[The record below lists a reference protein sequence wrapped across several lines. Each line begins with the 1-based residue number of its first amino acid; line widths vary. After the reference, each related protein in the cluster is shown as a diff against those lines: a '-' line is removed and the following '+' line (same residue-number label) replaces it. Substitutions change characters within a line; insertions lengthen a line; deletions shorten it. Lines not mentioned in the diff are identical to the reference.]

1 MTTTIHDQH
10 NDMYDGPAVELF
22 ETVKTT
28 TRLMDEA
35 RVKQAEAVAAVISAH
50 IAPLDDFT
58 DRMHAV
64 FTSNPGTGPLVTN
77 GKANSNKNPATGSVA
92 HAHSQTTAHSDLN
105 PVSSRAGS
113 NASSA
118 FGPVTASH
126 AGARVVPADGPRATV
141 GVDDVVACVA
151 LPTGEV
157 CTVASVERVPEELPT
172 PTEGVLAKILDCTRA
187 QVVTQVRKIMTAV
200 VLMPKLWSL
209 VKQGVIGFDRVLYT
223 AGRAGRAGVCIP
235 VFDDM
240 LTSKRVDVSWKT
252 FKRHVTE
259 VLAMLTTPETR
270 AANAHRNRSVSY
282 WVNDDGTATLS
293 LTGPVLEME
302 AFYQRVRGTARAI
315 MANHIEPFT
324 ATLTDEQQALFITE
338 DNGDVSEVRV
348 GDLGK
353 VEVDDDRLMDQL
365 TLDLITGAK
374 PSTTLRARVTRTG
387 KQTPITVTTIPVD
400 AEHTGTGSGEGSGAT
415 RGVEIVCEDG
425 TQAQTRNAFGGNN
438 SGAQA
443 QGGNSTGKD
452 ANSAFEAGI
461 PAADANRAD
470 VNSVSAA
477 GELRAEGSVPDGADG
492 SVWADRR
499 EAKQAEDVYELELC
513 VSMPEKEEW
522 LKSQASIN
530 LTVPV
535 LHFLMDN
542 PPPGT
547 EGIREE
553 QRSERQRSGKD
564 PGSDR
569 PGLEHQ
575 DSGRYETEDRQSGR
589 IHESRKQRTE
599 EQVFEH
605 QGSSAPPGVE
615 VPPGDDEAVSV
626 GSELDYGLPVR
637 VDPGAG
643 GPPGADSAAGGELD
657 FGLPIK
663 VDPDVRVPVMMN
675 GRVPLDTKTADEVIA
690 RAKWVYRMFTDP
702 ETGVVLESAPT
713 KYYIPAALK
722 RMVEARHPYCSVP
735 WCAVPA
741 RVCEKDHI
749 EPFNHKDPENGG
761 LTVMENLHPLCKR
774 HHQEKTQK
782 RLRVDRMDDGSLAC
796 VFPRIGAM
804 LVYPPESRINQHQYE
819 RLIEYFDTGDQDI
832 SHTINNYL
840 ATEQAS
846 TQSQVPNPETP
857 EQTDRGTGGQT
868 AGSDDGKIAGQADE
882 RTDGVS
888 FGHDPAV
895 ADEYALAGEVFN
907 GDTRPWQPSNEPPP
921 F

>member
-28 TRLMDEA
+28 TRIMDEA
-35 RVKQAEAVAAVISAH
+35 RVKQAEAVAALISAH
-50 IAPLDDFT
+50 VAPLDDFT

-77 GKANSNKNPATGSVA
+77 RKANSNKNPATGSVA

-151 LPTGEV
+151 LPSGEV

-172 PTEGVLAKILDCTRA
+172 PTEGVLAKVLDCTRA

-209 VKQGVIGFDRVLYT
+209 VRQGVIGFDRVVYT

-235 VFDDM
+235 VFDEM

-270 AANAHRNRSVSY
+270 AVNAKRNRSVSY

-324 ATLTDEQQALFITE
+324 ARLTDEQQALFITE
-338 DNGDVSEVRV
+338 NNGEVSEVRV
-348 GDLGK
+348 GDLGR

-374 PSTTLRARVTRTG
+374 PSTTLRVRVTRTG
-387 KQTPITVTTIPVD
+387 KQAPIKVTTVPVD
-400 AEHTGTGSGEGSGAT
+400 VEHAGAKSGAT
-415 RGVEIVCEDG
+415 RGVEIVREDG
-425 TQAQTRNAFGGNN
+425 TQAQTRNAA
-438 SGAQA
+438 GAQA
-443 QGGNSTGKD
+443 QGGNAAGPN
-452 ANSAFEAGI
+452 ANSAFESGI
-461 PAADANRAD
+461 PAADANGVD
-470 VNSVSAA
+470 VSGV
-477 GELRAEGSVPDGADG
+477 GDADG

-499 EAKQAEDVYELELC
+499 EARQAEDVYELELC

-535 LHFLMDN
+535 LHFLMNN

-547 EGIREE
+547 EGIPEE
-553 QRSERQRSGKD
+553 QRSKRQRSGKAPGPDEHRPEQQD
-564 PGSDR
+564 PGR
-569 PGLEHQ
+569 H
-575 DSGRYETEDRQSGR
+575 ETEDRQSGR

-605 QGSSAPPGVE
+605 QGSSAPPGVGD
-615 VPPGDDEAVSV
+615 PPGDGS
-626 GSELDYGLPVR
+626 GSEFDFGLPVK
-637 VDPGAG
+637 VDPGAH
-643 GPPGADSAAGGELD
+643 A
-657 FGLPIK
+657 
-663 VDPDVRVPVMMN
+663 PVMMN
-675 GRVPLDTKTADEVIA
+675 GRVPLDAKTADEVIA
-690 RAKWVYRMFTDP
+690 QAKWVYRMFTDP
-702 ETGVVLESAPT
+702 QTGVVLESTPT

-722 RMVEARHPYCSVP
+722 RMVEARHPDCSVP

-749 EPFNHKDPENGG
+749 EPFNHQDPESGG

-774 HHQEKTQK
+774 HHQLKTQK
-782 RLRVDRMDDGSLAC
+782 RLRVDKMDDGSLAC

-804 LVYPPESRINQHQYE
+804 LVYPPESRINQYQYE

-832 SHTINNYL
+832 SHTINEYQ

-846 TQSQVPNPETP
+846 THSQVPNPETP
-857 EQTDRGTGGQT
+857 AQTDRGTGGQT
-868 AGSDDGKIAGQADE
+868 AK
-882 RTDGVS
+882 VS

-895 ADEYALAGEVFN
+895 ADEYAIAGQVFN
-907 GDTRPWQPSNEPPP
+907 GDTRPWEPSNEPPP

>member
-35 RVKQAEAVAAVISAH
+35 RVKQAEAVVALISAH
-50 IAPLDDFT
+50 VTPLDDFT
-58 DRMHAV
+58 HGLHAV
-64 FTSNPGTGPLVTN
+64 FTSNPGTGPLVTS
-77 GKANSNKNPATGSVA
+77 GEAGQSSGV
-92 HAHSQTTAHSDLN
+92 QTS
-105 PVSSRAGS
+105 
-113 NASSA
+113 
-118 FGPVTASH
+118 
-126 AGARVVPADGPRATV
+126 V

-151 LPTGEV
+151 LPSGEV
-157 CTVASVERVPEELPT
+157 ATVGSVERVPDELPA
-172 PTEGVLAKILDCTRA
+172 PTEGVLAKVLDCTRA
-187 QVVTQVRKIMTAV
+187 QVVTLVRKIMTAV

-209 VKQGVIGFDRVLYT
+209 AKQGVIGFDRVLYT
-223 AGRAGRAGVCIP
+223 VGRVGRAGVCIP
-235 VFDDM
+235 VFDEM

-252 FKRHVTE
+252 FKRHVAE
-259 VLAMLTTPETR
+259 VLAMLTTPESRSETAR
-270 AANAHRNRSVSY
+270 RNRSVSY
-282 WVNDDGTATLS
+282 WVNDNGTATLS

-315 MANHIEPFT
+315 LSNHIEPFT
-324 ATLTDEQQALFITE
+324 ATLTDEQKALFIT
-338 DNGDVSEVRV
+338 DNNGEVSEVRV
-348 GDLGK
+348 GDLGR

-374 PSTTLRARVTRTG
+374 PSTTLRARVIPTG
-387 KQTPITVTTIPVD
+387 KQAPIKVTYTKPEGPSTD
-400 AEHTGTGSGEGSGAT
+400 ASGSG
-415 RGVEIVCEDG
+415 D
-425 TQAQTRNAFGGNN
+425 
-438 SGAQA
+438 
-443 QGGNSTGKD
+443 
-452 ANSAFEAGI
+452 
-461 PAADANRAD
+461 
-470 VNSVSAA
+470 
-477 GELRAEGSVPDGADG
+477 ADG
-492 SVWADRR
+492 SVWADRC

-535 LHFLMDN
+535 LHFLMNN

-547 EGIREE
+547 EGIPEE
-553 QRSERQRSGKD
+553 QRSKRQRFGKD
-564 PGSDR
+564 PGPDEHR
-569 PGLEHQ
+569 PGPEQQ
-575 DSGRYETEDRQSGR
+575 DPGRHETEDRQSGR

-605 QGSSAPPGVE
+605 QGGSAPPGVGD
-615 VPPGDDEAVSV
+615 PPGDGS
-626 GSELDYGLPVR
+626 GSEFDFGLPVK
-637 VDPGAG
+637 VDPGAH
-643 GPPGADSAAGGELD
+643 A
-657 FGLPIK
+657 
-663 VDPDVRVPVMMN
+663 PVMMN
-675 GRVPLDTKTADEVIA
+675 GRVPLDAKTADEVIA
-690 RAKWVYRMFTDP
+690 QAKWVYRMFTDP
-702 ETGVVLESAPT
+702 ETGVVLESTPT

-722 RMVEARHPYCSVP
+722 RMVEARHPDCSVP

-774 HHQEKTQK
+774 HHQLKTQK

-796 VFPRIGAM
+796 VFPRVGAM
-804 LVYPPESRINQHQYE
+804 LVYPPESRINQYQYE

-846 TQSQVPNPETP
+846 THSQVPNPETP
-857 EQTDRGTGGQT
+857 AQTDRGTGGQT
-868 AGSDDGKIAGQADE
+868 AG
-882 RTDGVS
+882 VS
-888 FGHDPAV
+888 FGYDPAV
-895 ADEYALAGEVFN
+895 ADEYAVAGQVFN
-907 GDTRPWQPSNEPPP
+907 GDTRPWEPSEEPPP

>member
-1 MTTTIHDQH
+1 MTTTDHH
-10 NDMYDGPAVELF
+10 VRNDMYDGPAVELF

-35 RVKQAEAVAAVISAH
+35 RVKQAEAVAALISAH
-50 IAPLDDFT
+50 VAPLDDFT
-58 DRMHAV
+58 HGLHAV
-64 FTSNPGTGPLVTN
+64 FTSNPGAGPLVTN
-77 GKANSNKNPATGSVA
+77 GKAG
-92 HAHSQTTAHSDLN
+92 Q
-105 PVSSRAGS
+105 SSGVQ
-113 NASSA
+113 AS
-118 FGPVTASH
+118 
-126 AGARVVPADGPRATV
+126 V
-141 GVDDVVACVA
+141 GVDDVVACVV
-151 LPTGEV
+151 LPSGEV
-157 CTVASVERVPEELPT
+157 CTVASVERVPEELPA
-172 PTEGVLAKILDCTRA
+172 PTEGVLAKVLDCTRA
-187 QVVTQVRKIMTAV
+187 QVVALVRKIMTAV

-223 AGRAGRAGVCIP
+223 AGRVGRAGVCIP

-240 LTSKRVDVSWKT
+240 LTNKPVDVPWKT
-252 FKRHVTE
+252 FKRHVNE
-259 VLAMLTTPETR
+259 VLAMLTTPESRSETAR
-270 AANAHRNRSVSY
+270 RHRSVSY

-324 ATLTDEQQALFITE
+324 ARLTDEQQALFITE
-338 DNGDVSEVRV
+338 NNGEVSEVRV
-348 GDLGK
+348 GDLGR

-387 KQTPITVTTIPVD
+387 KQAPIRVTYTKPEGPSTD
-400 AEHTGTGSGEGSGAT
+400 ASGSG
-415 RGVEIVCEDG
+415 D
-425 TQAQTRNAFGGNN
+425 
-438 SGAQA
+438 
-443 QGGNSTGKD
+443 
-452 ANSAFEAGI
+452 
-461 PAADANRAD
+461 
-470 VNSVSAA
+470 
-477 GELRAEGSVPDGADG
+477 ADG
-492 SVWADRR
+492 SVWADRC
-499 EAKQAEDVYELELC
+499 EARQAEDVYELELC

-535 LHFLMDN
+535 LHFLMNN

-547 EGIREE
+547 EGIPEE
-553 QRSERQRSGKD
+553 QRSKRQRSGKAPGPDEHRPEQQD
-564 PGSDR
+564 PGR
-569 PGLEHQ
+569 H
-575 DSGRYETEDRQSGR
+575 ETEDRQSGR

-605 QGSSAPPGVE
+605 QGSSAPPGVGD
-615 VPPGDDEAVSV
+615 PPGDGS
-626 GSELDYGLPVR
+626 GSEFDFGLPVK
-637 VDPGAG
+637 VDPGAR
-643 GPPGADSAAGGELD
+643 A
-657 FGLPIK
+657 
-663 VDPDVRVPVMMN
+663 PVMMN
-675 GRVPLDTKTADEVIA
+675 NRVSLDARTADEVIA

-702 ETGVVLESAPT
+702 QTGVVLESTPT

-722 RMVEARHPYCSVP
+722 RMVEARHPDCSVP

-749 EPFNHKDPENGG
+749 EPFNHQDPESGG

-774 HHQEKTQK
+774 HHQLKTQK
-782 RLRVDRMDDGSLAC
+782 RLSVDKMDDGSLAC

-804 LVYPPESRINQHQYE
+804 LVYPPESRINQYQYE

-832 SHTINNYL
+832 SHTINEYQ

-846 TQSQVPNPETP
+846 THSQVPNPETP
-857 EQTDRGTGGQT
+857 AQTDRGTGGQT
-868 AGSDDGKIAGQADE
+868 AK
-882 RTDGVS
+882 VS

-895 ADEYALAGEVFN
+895 ADEYAIAGQVFN
-907 GDTRPWQPSNEPPP
+907 GDTRPWEPSNEPPP

>member
-35 RVKQAEAVAAVISAH
+35 RVKQAEAVAALISAH
-50 IAPLDDFT
+50 VEPLDDFT
-58 DRMHAV
+58 DGMHAV

-77 GKANSNKNPATGSVA
+77 GKAGQ
-92 HAHSQTTAHSDLN
+92 H
-105 PVSSRAGS
+105 S
-113 NASSA
+113 NAGKVSHSASGSSSA
-118 FGPVTASH
+118 FGPVAAASH
-126 AGARVVPADGPRATV
+126 AGARVVSAGGPRATV

-151 LPTGEV
+151 LPSGEV

-187 QVVTQVRKIMTAV
+187 QVVAQVRKIMTAA

-209 VKQGVIGFDRVLYT
+209 AKQGVIGFDRLLYT

-235 VFDDM
+235 VFDEL
-240 LTSKRVDVSWKT
+240 LTNKRVDVSWKT

-270 AANAHRNRSVSY
+270 AENAKRNRSVSY

-338 DNGDVSEVRV
+338 DNGEVSEVRV

-374 PSTTLRARVTRTG
+374 PSTTLRVRVTRTG
-387 KQTPITVTTIPVD
+387 KQAPIKVTYTTPEGSSAD
-400 AEHTGTGSGEGSGAT
+400 AEVILENGT
-415 RGVEIVCEDG
+415 RI
-425 TQAQTRNAFGGNN
+425 QTENAA
-438 SGAQA
+438 GAQA
-443 QGGNSTGKD
+443 QGGNATGKD
-452 ANSAFEAGI
+452 ANG
-461 PAADANRAD
+461 ADANGG
-470 VNSVSAA
+470 SATDGFGA
-477 GELRAEGSVPDGADG
+477 GASGPGDSG
-492 SVWADRR
+492 SVWAEKC
-499 EAKQAEDVYELELC
+499 EARQAEDVYELELC

-535 LHFLMDN
+535 LHFLMDTPPNQEQN
-542 PPPGT
+542 PDQNEQHRPGT
-547 EGIREE
+547 GQEVHRHRVKEQRPEE
-553 QRSERQRSGKD
+553 QIPVRQNSGTPVNSEQAFT
-564 PGSDR
+564 
-569 PGLEHQ
+569 
-575 DSGRYETEDRQSGR
+575 Y
-589 IHESRKQRTE
+589 
-599 EQVFEH
+599 
-605 QGSSAPPGVE
+605 QGSSAPPGVGVSPGYDE
-615 VPPGDDEAVSV
+615 PMSGNQGTGVPPGSEEALNSEEFLNTEERMSASEPVGA
-626 GSELDYGLPVR
+626 GSELDYGLP
-637 VDPGAG
+637 
-643 GPPGADSAAGGELD
+643 
-657 FGLPIK
+657 IK
-663 VDPDVRVPVMMN
+663 VDPEARVPVMMN
-675 GRVPLDTKTADEVIA
+675 NRVPLDTKTADEVIA
-690 RAKWVYRMFTDP
+690 QAKWVYRMFTDP
-702 ETGVVLESAPT
+702 QTGVVLESAPT

-722 RMVEARHPYCSVP
+722 RMVEARHPECSAP

-782 RLRVDRMDDGSLAC
+782 RLRVDKMDDGSLAC

-804 LVYPPESRINQHQYE
+804 LVYPPESRINQLQYE
-819 RLIEYFDTGDQDI
+819 RLLEYFDTGDQDI
-832 SHTINNYL
+832 SHTVNDYL

-846 TQSQVPNPETP
+846 THSQVPGRRTP
-857 EQTDRGTGGQT
+857 QQTDKGAGGQT
-868 AGSDDGKIAGQADE
+868 AGSGGGRTVGQVDG
-882 RTDGVS
+882 RTDGAVS
-888 FGHDPAV
+888 GYDRAV
-895 ADEYALAGEVFN
+895 ADEYAIAGKVFN
-907 GDTRPWQPSNEPPP
+907 VDTRPWEPSEEPPP

>member
-1 MTTTIHDQH
+1 MTATDHH
-10 NDMYDGPAVELF
+10 VRNGMCDGPAVELF

-28 TRLMDEA
+28 TRIMDEA
-35 RVKQAEAVAAVISAH
+35 RVKQAEAVAALISAH
-50 IAPLDDFT
+50 VTPVDDFT
-58 DRMHAV
+58 DGMHAV

-77 GKANSNKNPATGSVA
+77 GKAG
-92 HAHSQTTAHSDLN
+92 Q
-105 PVSSRAGS
+105 SSGVQ
-113 NASSA
+113 AS
-118 FGPVTASH
+118 
-126 AGARVVPADGPRATV
+126 V

-172 PTEGVLAKILDCTRA
+172 PTEGVLAKVLDCTRA

-209 VKQGVIGFDRVLYT
+209 AKQGVIGFDRVLYT

-235 VFDDM
+235 VFDEL

-270 AANAHRNRSVSY
+270 VENAHRNRSVSY

-348 GDLGK
+348 GDLGR

-374 PSTTLRARVTRTG
+374 PSTTLRVRVTRTG
-387 KQTPITVTTIPVD
+387 KQAPIKVTTVPVD
-400 AEHTGTGSGEGSGAT
+400 AERAGAGSGAAS
-415 RGVEIVCEDG
+415 GVESVREDG
-425 TQAQTRNAFGGNN
+425 TQAQTRNAA
-438 SGAQA
+438 GAQA
-443 QGGNSTGKD
+443 QGLNATG
-452 ANSAFEAGI
+452 
-461 PAADANRAD
+461 AD
-470 VNSVSAA
+470 VNGADAS
-477 GELRAEGSVPDGADG
+477 GPGDADG
-492 SVWADRR
+492 SVWAEKC
-499 EAKQAEDVYELELC
+499 EAKEAEGVYELELC

-522 LKSQASIN
+522 LKSQASII

-553 QRSERQRSGKD
+553 QSAERQRSGKD
-564 PGSDR
+564 PGPDEHR
-569 PGLEHQ
+569 PEQHILSRQNSGTPASSEQ
-575 DSGRYETEDRQSGR
+575 D
-589 IHESRKQRTE
+589 
-599 EQVFEH
+599 FEY
-605 QGSSAPPGVE
+605 QGSSAPPGTG
-615 VPPGDDEAVSV
+615 VPPGASEPV
-626 GSELDYGLPVR
+626 GASSELDYGLPVR
-637 VDPGAG
+637 VDP
-643 GPPGADSAAGGELD
+643 
-657 FGLPIK
+657 
-663 VDPDVRVPVMMN
+663 DVRVPVMMN
-675 GRVPLDTKTADEVIA
+675 NRVPLDTKTADEVIT

-722 RMVEARHPYCSVP
+722 RMVEARHPECSAP

-782 RLRVDRMDDGSLAC
+782 RLRVDKMDDGSLAC

-804 LVYPPESRINQHQYE
+804 LVYPPESRINQLQYE
-819 RLIEYFDTGDQDI
+819 RLLEYFDTGDQDI

-840 ATEQAS
+840 ATEHTSTHSQAPS
-846 TQSQVPNPETP
+846 RRTP
-857 EQTDRGTGGQT
+857 QQTDKVT
-868 AGSDDGKIAGQADE
+868 
-882 RTDGVS
+882 
-888 FGHDPAV
+888 
-895 ADEYALAGEVFN
+895 DEYALAGEVFN
-907 GDTRPWQPSNEPPP
+907 GRNHSWNTSNEPPP

>member
-35 RVKQAEAVAAVISAH
+35 RVKQAEAVVALISAH
-50 IAPLDDFT
+50 VTPLDDFT
-58 DRMHAV
+58 HGLHAV

-77 GKANSNKNPATGSVA
+77 GKANSNKNPATGSDA

-118 FGPVTASH
+118 FRPVAASH
-126 AGARVVPADGPRATV
+126 AGARVVSVDGPRATV

-151 LPTGEV
+151 LPSGEV
-157 CTVASVERVPEELPT
+157 CTVASVERVPGELPT
-172 PTEGVLAKILDCTRA
+172 PTEGVLAKVLDCTRA
-187 QVVTQVRKIMTAV
+187 QVVTLVRKIMTAV

-223 AGRAGRAGVCIP
+223 VGRVGRAGVCIP

-259 VLAMLTTPETR
+259 VLAMLTTPESRSETAR
-270 AANAHRNRSVSY
+270 RHRSVSY

-315 MANHIEPFT
+315 MSNHIEPFT
-324 ATLTDEQQALFITE
+324 ARLTDEQQALFIT
-338 DNGDVSEVRV
+338 DNNGEVSEVRV
-348 GDLGK
+348 GDLGR

-374 PSTTLRARVTRTG
+374 PSTTLRVRVTRTG
-387 KQTPITVTTIPVD
+387 KQAPIKVTTVPVD
-400 AEHTGTGSGEGSGAT
+400 AEHAGAKSGAT
-415 RGVEIVCEDG
+415 RGVEIVREDG

-443 QGGNSTGKD
+443 QGGNAAGPN

-461 PAADANRAD
+461 PAADANGAD
-470 VNSVSAA
+470 VSGV
-477 GELRAEGSVPDGADG
+477 GDADG

-499 EAKQAEDVYELELC
+499 EARQAEDVYELELC

-535 LHFLMDN
+535 LHFLMNN
-542 PPPGT
+542 PPPGA
-547 EGIREE
+547 ERRPSGNKEQNPEE
-553 QRSERQRSGKD
+553 DKPEKR
-564 PGSDR
+564 R
-569 PGLEHQ
+569 P
-575 DSGRYETEDRQSGR
+575 
-589 IHESRKQRTE
+589 
-599 EQVFEH
+599 EH
-605 QGSSAPPGVE
+605 QGSSAPPGAGD
-615 VPPGDDEAVSV
+615 PPGDGS

-637 VDPGAG
+637 VDPGAR
-643 GPPGADSAAGGELD
+643 A
-657 FGLPIK
+657 
-663 VDPDVRVPVMMN
+663 PVMMN
-675 GRVPLDTKTADEVIA
+675 NRVPLDARTADEVIT
-690 RAKWVYRMFTDP
+690 RVKWVYRMFTDP
-702 ETGVVLESAPT
+702 ETGVVLESTPT

-722 RMVEARHPYCSVP
+722 RMVEARHPDCSAP

-749 EPFNHKDPENGG
+749 EPFNHEDPENGG

-774 HHQEKTQK
+774 HHQLKTQK

-804 LVYPPESRINQHQYE
+804 LVYPPESRINQYQYE

-832 SHTINNYL
+832 SDTINDYL
-840 ATEQAS
+840 ATEHETAHS
-846 TQSQVPNPETP
+846 SQ
-857 EQTDRGTGGQT
+857 
-868 AGSDDGKIAGQADE
+868 
-882 RTDGVS
+882 
-888 FGHDPAV
+888 HDPAV
-895 ADEYALAGEVFN
+895 ADEYALAAEVFN
-907 GDTRPWQPSNEPPP
+907 GDTRPLEPSEEPPP

>member
-1 MTTTIHDQH
+1 MTTTDHH
-10 NDMYDGPAVELF
+10 VRNDMYDGPAVELF

-35 RVKQAEAVAAVISAH
+35 RVKQAEAVAALISAH

-141 GVDDVVACVA
+141 GVDDVVACVV
-151 LPTGEV
+151 LPSGEV

-172 PTEGVLAKILDCTRA
+172 PTEGVLAKVLDCTRA
-187 QVVTQVRKIMTAV
+187 QVVTLVRKIMTAV

-223 AGRAGRAGVCIP
+223 ASRAGRAGVCIP
-235 VFDDM
+235 VFDEM

-259 VLAMLTTPETR
+259 VLAMLTTPESRSETAR
-270 AANAHRNRSVSY
+270 RNRSVSY

-293 LTGPVLEME
+293 LTGPMLEME

-338 DNGDVSEVRV
+338 NNGETTEVRV
-348 GDLGK
+348 GDLGR

-387 KQTPITVTTIPVD
+387 KQTPIKVTTVPVD
-400 AEHTGTGSGEGSGAT
+400 VEHAGAKSGAT
-415 RGVEIVCEDG
+415 RGVEIVREDG
-425 TQAQTRNAFGGNN
+425 TQAQTRNAA
-438 SGAQA
+438 GAQA
-443 QGGNSTGKD
+443 QGGNAAGPN
-452 ANSAFEAGI
+452 ANSAFESGI
-461 PAADANRAD
+461 PAADANGVD
-470 VNSVSAA
+470 VSGV
-477 GELRAEGSVPDGADG
+477 GDADG
-492 SVWADRR
+492 SVWADRC

-535 LHFLMDN
+535 LHFLMNN

-547 EGIREE
+547 EGIPEE

-564 PGSDR
+564 PGPDEHR
-569 PGLEHQ
+569 PEQ
-575 DSGRYETEDRQSGR
+575 QNSGRYETEDRQSGR

-605 QGSSAPPGVE
+605 QESSAPPGVG
-615 VPPGDDEAVSV
+615 VPPGDTETLSAEIA
-626 GSELDYGLPVR
+626 GSEF
-637 VDPGAG
+637 
-643 GPPGADSAAGGELD
+643 D

-663 VDPDVRVPVMMN
+663 VDPDVRAPVMMN

-702 ETGVVLESAPT
+702 QTGVVLESAPT

-722 RMVEARHPYCSVP
+722 RMVEARHPDCSAP

-774 HHQEKTQK
+774 HHQLKTQK

-804 LVYPPESRINQHQYE
+804 LVYPPESRINQYQYE
-819 RLIEYFDTGDQDI
+819 RLIEYFDTGDLDI
-832 SHTINNYL
+832 SDTINNYL

-846 TQSQVPNPETP
+846 AHSSQ
-857 EQTDRGTGGQT
+857 
-868 AGSDDGKIAGQADE
+868 
-882 RTDGVS
+882 
-888 FGHDPAV
+888 HDPAV
-895 ADEYALAGEVFN
+895 TDEYALAGEVFN
-907 GDTRPWQPSNEPPP
+907 GDTRPWEPSKEPPP

>member
-1 MTTTIHDQH
+1 MTTTDHH
-10 NDMYDGPAVELF
+10 VRNDMYDGPAVELF

-35 RVKQAEAVAAVISAH
+35 RVKQAEAVAALISAH
-50 IAPLDDFT
+50 VTPLDDFT
-58 DRMHAV
+58 GGMHAV
-64 FTSNPGTGPLVTN
+64 FTSNPGAGPLVTN
-77 GKANSNKNPATGSVA
+77 GV
-92 HAHSQTTAHSDLN
+92 
-105 PVSSRAGS
+105 
-113 NASSA
+113 
-118 FGPVTASH
+118 
-126 AGARVVPADGPRATV
+126 AGASTNANPIASRGGSV

-172 PTEGVLAKILDCTRA
+172 PTEGVLAKVLDCTRA

-209 VKQGVIGFDRVLYT
+209 AKQGVIGFDRVLYT

-235 VFDDM
+235 VFDEL

-270 AANAHRNRSVSY
+270 AVNAHRNRSVSY

-315 MANHIEPFT
+315 MVNHIEPFT

-338 DNGDVSEVRV
+338 NNGEVSEVRV
-348 GDLGK
+348 GDLGR

-374 PSTTLRARVTRTG
+374 PSTTLRVRVTRTG
-387 KQTPITVTTIPVD
+387 KQAPIRVIHTRPDSPGADD
-400 AEHTGTGSGEGSGAT
+400 AEVILEN
-415 RGVEIVCEDG
+415 G
-425 TQAQTRNAFGGNN
+425 TQAQTGNAP
-438 SGAQA
+438 GAQA
-443 QGGNSTGKD
+443 QGGNAAGKD
-452 ANSAFEAGI
+452 ANSAFEARI
-461 PAADANRAD
+461 P
-470 VNSVSAA
+470 AA
-477 GELRAEGSVPDGADG
+477 GELRADASGPGDADG
-492 SVWADRR
+492 SVWADRC
-499 EAKQAEDVYELELC
+499 EARQAEQVCELELC

-535 LHFLMDN
+535 LHFLMDT
-542 PPPGT
+542 PPNTSQGRSPDGN
-547 EGIREE
+547 EEHRPREYE
-553 QRSERQRSGKD
+553 NEKHRFEKRRPERQRSGKA
-564 PGSDR
+564 PGPD
-569 PGLEHQ
+569 EHRHEQQ
-575 DSGRYETEDRQSGR
+575 DAGRHETD
-589 IHESRKQRTE
+589 
-599 EQVFEH
+599 EQALGN
-605 QGSSAPPGVE
+605 QGSSAPPGTG
-615 VPPGDDEAVSV
+615 VPQSDGS

-637 VDPGAG
+637 VDP
-643 GPPGADSAAGGELD
+643 
-657 FGLPIK
+657 
-663 VDPDVRVPVMMN
+663 DVRVPVMMN
-675 GRVPLDTKTADEVIA
+675 NRVPLDTKTADEVIA
-690 RAKWVYRMFTDP
+690 QAKWVYRMFTDP

-722 RMVEARHPYCSVP
+722 RMVEARHPDCSAP

-782 RLRVDRMDDGSLAC
+782 RLRVEKMDDGSLAW

-804 LVYPPESRINQHQYE
+804 LVYPPESRINQLQYE
-819 RLIEYFDTGDQDI
+819 RLLEYFDTGDQDI
-832 SHTINNYL
+832 SRTINEYL
-840 ATEQAS
+840 ATEHQTARRS
-846 TQSQVPNPETP
+846 EPETARTP
-857 EQTDRGTGGQT
+857 ESTTTNDPKPRTAPISGRANEHTGKT
-868 AGSDDGKIAGQADE
+868 YLRE
-882 RTDGVS
+882 
-888 FGHDPAV
+888 V

-907 GDTRPWQPSNEPPP
+907 GDTRPWEPSEEPPP

>member
-1 MTTTIHDQH
+1 MTTTDHH
-10 NDMYDGPAVELF
+10 VRNDMYDGPAVELF

-35 RVKQAEAVAAVISAH
+35 RVKQAEAVAALISAH
-50 IAPLDDFT
+50 VAPLDDFT
-58 DRMHAV
+58 DGMHAV
-64 FTSNPGTGPLVTN
+64 FTSNPGAGPLVTN
-77 GKANSNKNPATGSVA
+77 GKAG
-92 HAHSQTTAHSDLN
+92 Q
-105 PVSSRAGS
+105 SSGVQ
-113 NASSA
+113 AS
-118 FGPVTASH
+118 
-126 AGARVVPADGPRATV
+126 V
-141 GVDDVVACVA
+141 GVDDVVACVV
-151 LPTGEV
+151 LPSGEV
-157 CTVASVERVPEELPT
+157 CTVASVERIPDELPT
-172 PTEGVLAKILDCTRA
+172 PTEGVLARVLDCTRA

-240 LTSKRVDVSWKT
+240 LTNKPVDVSWKT

-270 AANAHRNRSVSY
+270 AENAKRNRSVSY

-324 ATLTDEQQALFITE
+324 ARLTDEQKALFITE
-338 DNGDVSEVRV
+338 NNGEVSEVRV
-348 GDLGK
+348 GDLGR

-374 PSTTLRARVTRTG
+374 PSTTLRVRVTRTG
-387 KQTPITVTTIPVD
+387 KQAPIKVTYTTPDSPSAD
-400 AEHTGTGSGEGSGAT
+400 EASGVG
-415 RGVEIVCEDG
+415 
-425 TQAQTRNAFGGNN
+425 
-438 SGAQA
+438 
-443 QGGNSTGKD
+443 
-452 ANSAFEAGI
+452 
-461 PAADANRAD
+461 
-470 VNSVSAA
+470 
-477 GELRAEGSVPDGADG
+477 G

-499 EAKQAEDVYELELC
+499 EAKQAEQVYELELC
-513 VSMPEKEEW
+513 VSMPEEEEW

-535 LHFLMDN
+535 LHFLMNN
-542 PPPGT
+542 PPPGA
-547 EGIREE
+547 EGIPEE
-553 QRSERQRSGKD
+553 QRSKKRRSGKA

-569 PGLEHQ
+569 PGPEQQ
-575 DSGRYETEDRQSGR
+575 DPGR
-589 IHESRKQRTE
+589 HETE
-599 EQVFEH
+599 EQAFGN
-605 QGSSAPPGVE
+605 QGSS
-615 VPPGDDEAVSV
+615 VPPD
-626 GSELDYGLPVR
+626 
-637 VDPGAG
+637 AG
-643 GPPGADSAAGGELD
+643 GPPGADSAAGSGCD
-657 FGLPIK
+657 FGLPVR
-663 VDPDVRVPVMMN
+663 VDPGARAPVMMN
-675 GRVPLDTKTADEVIA
+675 GRVPLDAKTADSVVSQV
-690 RAKWVYRMFTDP
+690 KWLYRMFTDP
-702 ETGVVLESAPT
+702 ETGVVLESVPT

-749 EPFNHKDPENGG
+749 EPFNHEDPENGG

-774 HHQEKTQK
+774 HHQLKTQK

-804 LVYPPESRINQHQYE
+804 LVYPPESRINQYQYE

-832 SHTINNYL
+832 SDTINNYL

-846 TQSQVPNPETP
+846 AHSSQ
-857 EQTDRGTGGQT
+857 
-868 AGSDDGKIAGQADE
+868 
-882 RTDGVS
+882 
-888 FGHDPAV
+888 HDPAV
-895 ADEYALAGEVFN
+895 TDEYALAGEVFN
-907 GDTRPWQPSNEPPP
+907 GDTRPWEPSNEPPP

>member
-28 TRLMDEA
+28 TRIMDEA
-35 RVKQAEAVAAVISAH
+35 RVKQAEAVAALISAH
-50 IAPLDDFT
+50 VAPLDDFT

-77 GKANSNKNPATGSVA
+77 GQTG
-92 HAHSQTTAHSDLN
+92 Q
-105 PVSSRAGS
+105 SS
-113 NASSA
+113 
-118 FGPVTASH
+118 
-126 AGARVVPADGPRATV
+126 GARGSV

-151 LPTGEV
+151 LPSGEV
-157 CTVASVERVPEELPT
+157 CTVASVERVPNELPT
-172 PTEGVLAKILDCTRA
+172 PTEGVLAKVLDCTRA
-187 QVVTQVRKIMTAV
+187 QVVTLVRKIMTAV

-223 AGRAGRAGVCIP
+223 VGRVGRAGVCIP
-235 VFDDM
+235 VFDEM
-240 LTSKRVDVSWKT
+240 LTSKRVDVPWKT
-252 FKRHVTE
+252 YRRHVNE
-259 VLAMLTTPETR
+259 VLAMLTAPETQ
-270 AANAHRNRSVSY
+270 AENAKRNRSVSY

-338 DNGDVSEVRV
+338 NNGDVSEVRV
-348 GDLGK
+348 GDLGR

-387 KQTPITVTTIPVD
+387 KQTPIKVTYTKPEGPSTD
-400 AEHTGTGSGEGSGAT
+400 ASGSG
-415 RGVEIVCEDG
+415 D
-425 TQAQTRNAFGGNN
+425 
-438 SGAQA
+438 
-443 QGGNSTGKD
+443 
-452 ANSAFEAGI
+452 
-461 PAADANRAD
+461 
-470 VNSVSAA
+470 
-477 GELRAEGSVPDGADG
+477 ADG
-492 SVWADRR
+492 SVWADRC
-499 EAKQAEDVYELELC
+499 EARQAEQVCELELC

-535 LHFLMDN
+535 LHFLMNN

-547 EGIREE
+547 EGIPEE
-553 QRSERQRSGKD
+553 QRTERQRSGKD
-564 PGSDR
+564 PGPDEHR
-569 PGLEHQ
+569 PEQQ
-575 DSGRYETEDRQSGR
+575 DSGRYETDDRQSGR

-605 QGSSAPPGVE
+605 QESSAPPGVG
-615 VPPGDDEAVSV
+615 VPPGSEETLNPEEFLNTEEPVSA
-626 GSELDYGLPVR
+626 SEPA
-637 VDPGAG
+637 GAG
-643 GPPGADSAAGGELD
+643 SELD

-663 VDPDVRVPVMMN
+663 VDPGVRAPVMMN

-690 RAKWVYRMFTDP
+690 RAQWVYRMFTDP

-713 KYYIPAALK
+713 KYYIPATLK
-722 RMVEARHPYCSVP
+722 RMVEARHHYCSVP

-749 EPFNHKDPENGG
+749 EPFNHQDPESGG

-774 HHQEKTQK
+774 HHQLKTQK
-782 RLRVDRMDDGSLAC
+782 RLRVDKMDDGSLAC

-804 LVYPPESRINQHQYE
+804 LVYPPESRINQYQYE

-832 SHTINNYL
+832 SHTINNYQP
-840 ATEQAS
+840 TRH
-846 TQSQVPNPETP
+846 ETAHRP
-857 EQTDRGTGGQT
+857 
-868 AGSDDGKIAGQADE
+868 
-882 RTDGVS
+882 
-888 FGHDPAV
+888 DPAPAQV
-895 ADEYALAGEVFN
+895 AKEVFN
-907 GDTRPWQPSNEPPP
+907 GDTRPWEPSEEPPP

>member
-1 MTTTIHDQH
+1 MTMATYDQH

-28 TRLMDEA
+28 TRIMDEA
-35 RVKQAEAVAAVISAH
+35 RVKQAEAVAALISAH
-50 IAPLDDFT
+50 VTLLDDFT

-77 GKANSNKNPATGSVA
+77 GKAGQSFNAGKVSHSASGS
-92 HAHSQTTAHSDLN
+92 
-105 PVSSRAGS
+105 
-113 NASSA
+113 SSA
-118 FGPVTASH
+118 FEPAAATSKV
-126 AGARVVPADGPRATV
+126 GARVVSADGPPASV

-151 LPTGEV
+151 LPSGEV
-157 CTVASVERVPEELPT
+157 CTVASVERVPDELPT
-172 PTEGVLAKILDCTRA
+172 PTEGVLAKVLDCTRA
-187 QVVTQVRKIMTAV
+187 QVVTLVRKIMTAV

-235 VFDDM
+235 VFDEM
-240 LTSKRVDVSWKT
+240 LTSKRVDVPWKT
-252 FKRHVTE
+252 YRRHVNE
-259 VLAMLTTPETR
+259 VLAMLTAPETQ
-270 AANAHRNRSVSY
+270 AENAKRNRSVSY

-324 ATLTDEQQALFITE
+324 ARLTDEQQALFITE
-338 DNGDVSEVRV
+338 NNGEVSEVRV
-348 GDLGK
+348 GDLGR

-374 PSTTLRARVTRTG
+374 PSTTLRVRVTRTG
-387 KQTPITVTTIPVD
+387 KQAPIRVTYTTPDNLSTDD
-400 AEHTGTGSGEGSGAT
+400 AEVILEN
-415 RGVEIVCEDG
+415 G
-425 TQAQTRNAFGGNN
+425 TQAQTRNAA
-438 SGAQA
+438 GAQA
-443 QGGNSTGKD
+443 QGVN
-452 ANSAFEAGI
+452 AAG
-461 PAADANRAD
+461 ADANRAD
-470 VNSVSAA
+470 TSGV
-477 GELRAEGSVPDGADG
+477 GDADG

-499 EAKQAEDVYELELC
+499 EARQAEDVYELELC

-535 LHFLMDN
+535 LHFLMNN

-547 EGIREE
+547 EGIPEE

-564 PGSDR
+564 PGPDEHR
-569 PGLEHQ
+569 PEQ
-575 DSGRYETEDRQSGR
+575 QNSGRYETEDRQSGR

-605 QGSSAPPGVE
+605 QGSSAPSGVGPGHGEQLFNDQGSSAPPGVG
-615 VPPGDDEAVSV
+615 VPPGDTETLSAEIA
-626 GSELDYGLPVR
+626 GSEF
-637 VDPGAG
+637 
-643 GPPGADSAAGGELD
+643 D

-663 VDPDVRVPVMMN
+663 VDPDVRAPVMMN

-702 ETGVVLESAPT
+702 QTGVVLESAPT

-722 RMVEARHPYCSVP
+722 RMVEARHPDCSAP

-774 HHQEKTQK
+774 HHQLKTQK

-804 LVYPPESRINQHQYE
+804 LVYPPESRINQYQYE
-819 RLIEYFDTGDQDI
+819 RLIEYFDTGDLDI
-832 SHTINNYL
+832 SDTINNYL

-846 TQSQVPNPETP
+846 AHSSQ
-857 EQTDRGTGGQT
+857 
-868 AGSDDGKIAGQADE
+868 
-882 RTDGVS
+882 
-888 FGHDPAV
+888 HDPAV
-895 ADEYALAGEVFN
+895 TDEYAIAAEVFN
-907 GDTRPWQPSNEPPP
+907 GRNHSWNTSNEPPP

>member
-22 ETVKTT
+22 ETVRTT

-35 RVKQAEAVAAVISAH
+35 RVKHAEAVAALISAH
-50 IAPLDDFT
+50 VAPLDDFT

-77 GKANSNKNPATGSVA
+77 EKAG
-92 HAHSQTTAHSDLN
+92 Q
-105 PVSSRAGS
+105 SSGAQ
-113 NASSA
+113 AS
-118 FGPVTASH
+118 
-126 AGARVVPADGPRATV
+126 V
-141 GVDDVVACVA
+141 GVDDVVVCVV
-151 LPTGEV
+151 LPSGEV
-157 CTVASVERVPEELPT
+157 CTVASVERVPGELPA
-172 PTEGVLAKILDCTRA
+172 PTEGVLAKVLDCTRS
-187 QVVTQVRKIMTAV
+187 QLVTRVRKIMTAV

-209 VKQGVIGFDRVLYT
+209 VKAGVVGFDRVLYT

-235 VFDDM
+235 VFDEM

-259 VLAMLTTPETR
+259 ILAMLTTPESRSETAR
-270 AANAHRNRSVSY
+270 RNRSVSY

-302 AFYQRVRGTARAI
+302 AFYQRVRGSARAI

-324 ATLTDEQQALFITE
+324 ATLTDEQRALFITE
-338 DNGDVSEVRV
+338 NNGEVSEVRV
-348 GDLGK
+348 GDLGR

-374 PSTTLRARVTRTG
+374 PSTTLRIRVTPTG
-387 KQTPITVTTIPVD
+387 KQAPIKVTYTTPDGSSADDGEVTL
-400 AEHTGTGSGEGSGAT
+400 EN
-415 RGVEIVCEDG
+415 G
-425 TQAQTRNAFGGNN
+425 TQAQTRNAP
-438 SGAQA
+438 GAQA
-443 QGGNSTGKD
+443 QGGNATGKD
-452 ANSAFEAGI
+452 TNSAFEARI

-470 VNSVSAA
+470 TSGA
-477 GELRAEGSVPDGADG
+477 GDSG
-492 SVWADRR
+492 SVWADRC
-499 EAKQAEDVYELELC
+499 EAKQAEGVYELELC

-522 LKSQASIN
+522 LKAQASIN

-535 LHFLMDN
+535 LHFLMNN
-542 PPPGT
+542 PPPNTIQERSPNGN
-547 EGIREE
+547 E
-553 QRSERQRSGKD
+553 QHRPKEYENEKHRFEKRRPERQRSEKA

-569 PGLEHQ
+569 PGPEQQ
-575 DSGRYETEDRQSGR
+575 DSGRYETEEQASGN
-589 IHESRKQRTE
+589 
-599 EQVFEH
+599 
-605 QGSSAPPGVE
+605 QGSSASPGVG
-615 VPPGDDEAVSV
+615 VPPGASEPVGA
-626 GSELDYGLPVR
+626 GSEFDFGLPVR
-637 VDPGAG
+637 VDPGAR
-643 GPPGADSAAGGELD
+643 A
-657 FGLPIK
+657 
-663 VDPDVRVPVMMN
+663 PVMMN
-675 GRVPLDTKTADEVIA
+675 GRVPLDARTADSVVSQV
-690 RAKWVYRMFTDP
+690 KWLYRMFTDP
-702 ETGVVLESAPT
+702 ETGVVLESTPT

-722 RMVEARHPYCSVP
+722 RMVEARHPDCSVP

-749 EPFNHKDPENGG
+749 EPFNHQDPENGG

-774 HHQEKTQK
+774 HHQLKTQK

-804 LVYPPESRINQHQYE
+804 LVYPPESRINQYQYE

-832 SHTINNYL
+832 SDTINNYL
-840 ATEQAS
+840 ATEQPS
-846 TQSQVPNPETP
+846 THSQVPNPETP
-857 EQTDRGTGGQT
+857 AQTGRGTGGQI

-888 FGHDPAV
+888 FGHDSAV
-895 ADEYALAGEVFN
+895 TDEYALAGEVFN
-907 GDTRPWQPSNEPPP
+907 GDTRPWEPSNEPPP

>member
-10 NDMYDGPAVELF
+10 NDMYDRPAVELF

-35 RVKQAEAVAAVISAH
+35 RVKQAEAVAALISAH

-141 GVDDVVACVA
+141 GVDDVVACVV
-151 LPTGEV
+151 LPSGEV

-172 PTEGVLAKILDCTRA
+172 PTEGVLAKVLDCTRA
-187 QVVTQVRKIMTAV
+187 QVVTLVRKIMTAV

-223 AGRAGRAGVCIP
+223 ASRAGRAGVCIP
-235 VFDDM
+235 VFDEM

-259 VLAMLTTPETR
+259 VLAMLTTPESRSETAR
-270 AANAHRNRSVSY
+270 RNRSVSY

-293 LTGPVLEME
+293 LTGPMLEME

-338 DNGDVSEVRV
+338 NNGETTEVRV
-348 GDLGK
+348 GDLGR

-387 KQTPITVTTIPVD
+387 KQTPIKVTTVPVD
-400 AEHTGTGSGEGSGAT
+400 VEHAGAKSGAT
-415 RGVEIVCEDG
+415 RGVEIVREDG
-425 TQAQTRNAFGGNN
+425 TQAQTRNAA
-438 SGAQA
+438 GAQA
-443 QGGNSTGKD
+443 QGGNAAGPN
-452 ANSAFEAGI
+452 ANSAFESGI
-461 PAADANRAD
+461 PAADANGVD
-470 VNSVSAA
+470 VSGV
-477 GELRAEGSVPDGADG
+477 GDADG
-492 SVWADRR
+492 SVWADRC

-535 LHFLMDN
+535 LHFLMNN

-547 EGIREE
+547 EGIPEE

-564 PGSDR
+564 PGPDEHR
-569 PGLEHQ
+569 PEQ
-575 DSGRYETEDRQSGR
+575 QNSGRYETEDRQSGR

-605 QGSSAPPGVE
+605 QESSAPPGVG
-615 VPPGDDEAVSV
+615 VPPGDTETLSAEIA
-626 GSELDYGLPVR
+626 GSEF
-637 VDPGAG
+637 
-643 GPPGADSAAGGELD
+643 D

-663 VDPDVRVPVMMN
+663 VDPDVRAPVMMN

-702 ETGVVLESAPT
+702 QTGVVLESAPT

-722 RMVEARHPYCSVP
+722 RMVEARHPDCSAP

-774 HHQEKTQK
+774 HHQLKTQK

-804 LVYPPESRINQHQYE
+804 LVYPPESRINQYQYE
-819 RLIEYFDTGDQDI
+819 RLLEYFDTGDLDI
-832 SHTINNYL
+832 SDTINNYL

-846 TQSQVPNPETP
+846 AHSSQ
-857 EQTDRGTGGQT
+857 
-868 AGSDDGKIAGQADE
+868 
-882 RTDGVS
+882 
-888 FGHDPAV
+888 HDPAV
-895 ADEYALAGEVFN
+895 TDEYALAGEVFN
-907 GDTRPWQPSNEPPP
+907 GDTRPWEPSKEPPP

>member
-1 MTTTIHDQH
+1 MATTDHH
-10 NDMYDGPAVELF
+10 VRNDMYDGPAVELF

-28 TRLMDEA
+28 TRIMDEA
-35 RVKQAEAVAAVISAH
+35 RVKQAEAVAALISAH

-58 DRMHAV
+58 DGMHAV

-77 GKANSNKNPATGSVA
+77 GKVGQNSNAGEVSHSASGS
-92 HAHSQTTAHSDLN
+92 
-105 PVSSRAGS
+105 
-113 NASSA
+113 SSA
-118 FGPVTASH
+118 FGPAAASH
-126 AGARVVPADGPRATV
+126 VGARVVSVDGPRVTV

-151 LPTGEV
+151 LPSGEV

-172 PTEGVLAKILDCTRA
+172 PTEGVLAKVLDCTRA

-492 SVWADRR
+492 SVWADRC
-499 EAKQAEDVYELELC
+499 EARQAEDVYELELC

-675 GRVPLDTKTADEVIA
+675 NRVPLDTKTADRVIA
-690 RAKWVYRMFTDP
+690 QAKWVYRMFTDP

>member
-35 RVKQAEAVAAVISAH
+35 RVKQAEAVAALISAH

-141 GVDDVVACVA
+141 GVDDVVACVV
-151 LPTGEV
+151 LPSGEV
-157 CTVASVERVPEELPT
+157 CTVASVERVPDELPT
-172 PTEGVLAKILDCTRA
+172 PTEGVLAKVLDCTRA
-187 QVVTQVRKIMTAV
+187 QVVTLVRKIMTAV

-223 AGRAGRAGVCIP
+223 ASRAGRAGVCIP
-235 VFDDM
+235 VFDEM

-259 VLAMLTTPETR
+259 VLAMLTTPESRSETAR
-270 AANAHRNRSVSY
+270 RNRSVSY

-293 LTGPVLEME
+293 LTGPMLEME

-338 DNGDVSEVRV
+338 NNGETTEVRV
-348 GDLGK
+348 GDLGR

-374 PSTTLRARVTRTG
+374 PSTTLRVRVTRTG
-387 KQTPITVTTIPVD
+387 KQAPIKVTTVPVD
-400 AEHTGTGSGEGSGAT
+400 VEHAGAKSGAT
-415 RGVEIVCEDG
+415 RGVEIVREDG
-425 TQAQTRNAFGGNN
+425 TQAQTRNAA
-438 SGAQA
+438 GAQA
-443 QGGNSTGKD
+443 QGGNAAGPN
-452 ANSAFEAGI
+452 ANSAFESGI
-461 PAADANRAD
+461 PAADANGVD
-470 VNSVSAA
+470 VSGV
-477 GELRAEGSVPDGADG
+477 GDADG
-492 SVWADRR
+492 SVWADRC

-535 LHFLMDN
+535 LHFLMNN

-547 EGIREE
+547 EGIPEE

-564 PGSDR
+564 PGPDR
-569 PGLEHQ
+569 PGPEQ
-575 DSGRYETEDRQSGR
+575 QNSGRYETEDRQSGR

-605 QGSSAPPGVE
+605 QESSAPPGVG
-615 VPPGDDEAVSV
+615 VPPGDTETLSAEIA
-626 GSELDYGLPVR
+626 GSEF
-637 VDPGAG
+637 
-643 GPPGADSAAGGELD
+643 D

-663 VDPDVRVPVMMN
+663 VDPDVRAPVMMN

-722 RMVEARHPYCSVP
+722 RMVEARHPDCSVP

-741 RVCEKDHI
+741 RVCEEDHI

-761 LTVMENLHPLCKR
+761 LTVVENLHPLCKR
-774 HHQEKTQK
+774 HHQLKTQK

-804 LVYPPESRINQHQYE
+804 LVYPPESRINQYQYE
-819 RLIEYFDTGDQDI
+819 RLLEYFDTGDLDI
-832 SHTINNYL
+832 SDTINNYL

-846 TQSQVPNPETP
+846 AHSSQ
-857 EQTDRGTGGQT
+857 
-868 AGSDDGKIAGQADE
+868 
-882 RTDGVS
+882 
-888 FGHDPAV
+888 HDPAV
-895 ADEYALAGEVFN
+895 TDEYALAGEVFN
-907 GDTRPWQPSNEPPP
+907 GDTRPWEPSKEPPP

>member
-1 MTTTIHDQH
+1 MTATNHH
-10 NDMYDGPAVELF
+10 VRNDMYDGPAVELF

-28 TRLMDEA
+28 TRIMDEA
-35 RVKQAEAVAAVISAH
+35 RVKQAEAVAALMSAH

-58 DRMHAV
+58 DGMHAV

-77 GKANSNKNPATGSVA
+77 GKAGQSFNAGTVSHSASGS
-92 HAHSQTTAHSDLN
+92 
-105 PVSSRAGS
+105 
-113 NASSA
+113 SSA
-118 FGPVTASH
+118 FGPAPSQV
-126 AGARVVPADGPRATV
+126 GARVVSADGPPASV

-151 LPTGEV
+151 LPSGEV
-157 CTVASVERVPEELPT
+157 CTVASVERVPDELPA
-172 PTEGVLAKILDCTRA
+172 PTEGVLAKVLDCTRS
-187 QVVTQVRKIMTAV
+187 QVVTKVRRIMTAV
-200 VLMPKLWSL
+200 VLLPKLWSL
-209 VKQGVIGFDRVLYT
+209 VKAGVISFDRVLYT
-223 AGRAGRAGVCIP
+223 AGRVVRAGVCIP
-235 VFDDM
+235 VFDEM
-240 LTSKRVDVSWKT
+240 LTSKRVDVAWKT

-259 VLAMLTTPETR
+259 VLAMLTTPESRSETAR
-270 AANAHRNRSVSY
+270 RNRSVSY

-315 MANHIEPFT
+315 MENHIEPFT

-338 DNGDVSEVRV
+338 DNGEVSEVRV
-348 GDLGK
+348 GDLGR

-387 KQTPITVTTIPVD
+387 KHAPIKVTYTTPDNPSTDD
-400 AEHTGTGSGEGSGAT
+400 AEVILENGT
-415 RGVEIVCEDG
+415 RIH
-425 TQAQTRNAFGGNN
+425 TRNA
-438 SGAQA
+438 
-443 QGGNSTGKD
+443 TG
-452 ANSAFEAGI
+452 
-461 PAADANRAD
+461 ADANGVSATDGPGAD
-470 VNSVSAA
+470 VSGA
-477 GELRAEGSVPDGADG
+477 GDADG

-542 PPPGT
+542 PPPNKRKHQGK
-547 EGIREE
+547 G
-553 QRSERQRSGKD
+553 SGKD
-564 PGSDR
+564 PRSDR
-569 PGLEHQ
+569 PGPENQ
-575 DSGRYETEDRQSGR
+575 DPGRNHKPRE
-589 IHESRKQRTE
+589 QRTE
-599 EQVFEH
+599 EQAFGRHGTEEQTFMD
-605 QGSSAPPGVE
+605 QGSSAPPG
-615 VPPGDDEAVSV
+615 A
-626 GSELDYGLPVR
+626 GS
-637 VDPGAG
+637 
-643 GPPGADSAAGGELD
+643 PPGAAAGSGLD

-675 GRVPLDTKTADEVIA
+675 NRVPLDAKTADEVIA

-722 RMVEARHPYCSVP
+722 RMVEARHPDCSAP
-735 WCAVPA
+735 WCSTPA

-782 RLRVDRMDDGSLAC
+782 RLRVDRMDDGSLAW

-804 LVYPPESRINQHQYE
+804 LVYPPESRINQYQYE
-819 RLIEYFDTGDQDI
+819 RLIEYFDTSDQDI
-832 SHTINNYL
+832 SDTINNYL

-846 TQSQVPNPETP
+846 AHSSQ
-857 EQTDRGTGGQT
+857 
-868 AGSDDGKIAGQADE
+868 
-882 RTDGVS
+882 
-888 FGHDPAV
+888 HDPAV
-895 ADEYALAGEVFN
+895 TDEYALAGEVFN
-907 GDTRPWQPSNEPPP
+907 GDTRPWEPSNEPPP

>member
-1 MTTTIHDQH
+1 MTMATYDQH

-28 TRLMDEA
+28 TRIMDEA
-35 RVKQAEAVAAVISAH
+35 RVKQAEAVAALISAH
-50 IAPLDDFT
+50 VTLLDDFT

-77 GKANSNKNPATGSVA
+77 GKAGQSFNAGKVSHSASGS
-92 HAHSQTTAHSDLN
+92 
-105 PVSSRAGS
+105 
-113 NASSA
+113 SSA
-118 FGPVTASH
+118 FEPAAATSKV
-126 AGARVVPADGPRATV
+126 GARVVPADGPRATV

-151 LPTGEV
+151 LPSGEV
-157 CTVASVERVPEELPT
+157 CTVASVERVPDELPT
-172 PTEGVLAKILDCTRA
+172 PTEGVLAKVLDCTRA
-187 QVVTQVRKIMTAV
+187 QVVTLVRKIMTAV

-235 VFDDM
+235 VFDEM
-240 LTSKRVDVSWKT
+240 LTSKRVDVPWKT
-252 FKRHVTE
+252 YRRHVNE
-259 VLAMLTTPETR
+259 VLAMLTAPETQ
-270 AANAHRNRSVSY
+270 AENAKRNRSVSY

-324 ATLTDEQQALFITE
+324 ARLTDEQQALFITE
-338 DNGDVSEVRV
+338 NNGEVSEVRV
-348 GDLGK
+348 GDLGR

-374 PSTTLRARVTRTG
+374 PSTTLRVRVTRTG
-387 KQTPITVTTIPVD
+387 KQAPIRVTYTTPDNLSTDD
-400 AEHTGTGSGEGSGAT
+400 AEVILEN
-415 RGVEIVCEDG
+415 G
-425 TQAQTRNAFGGNN
+425 TQAQTRNAA
-438 SGAQA
+438 GAQA
-443 QGGNSTGKD
+443 QGVN
-452 ANSAFEAGI
+452 AAG
-461 PAADANRAD
+461 ADANRAD
-470 VNSVSAA
+470 TSGV
-477 GELRAEGSVPDGADG
+477 GDADG

-499 EAKQAEDVYELELC
+499 EARQAEDVYELELC

-535 LHFLMDN
+535 LHFLMNN

-547 EGIREE
+547 EGIPEE

-564 PGSDR
+564 PGPDEHR
-569 PGLEHQ
+569 PEQ
-575 DSGRYETEDRQSGR
+575 QNSGRYETEDRQSGR

-605 QGSSAPPGVE
+605 QGSSAPSGVGPGHGEQLFNDQGSSAPPGVG
-615 VPPGDDEAVSV
+615 VPPGDTETLSAEIA
-626 GSELDYGLPVR
+626 GSEF
-637 VDPGAG
+637 
-643 GPPGADSAAGGELD
+643 D

-663 VDPDVRVPVMMN
+663 VDPDVRAPVMMN

-702 ETGVVLESAPT
+702 QTGVVLESAPT

-722 RMVEARHPYCSVP
+722 RMVEARHPDCSAP

-774 HHQEKTQK
+774 HHQLKTQK

-804 LVYPPESRINQHQYE
+804 LVYPPESRINQYQYE
-819 RLIEYFDTGDQDI
+819 RLLEYFDTGDLDI
-832 SHTINNYL
+832 SDTINNYL

-846 TQSQVPNPETP
+846 AHSSQ
-857 EQTDRGTGGQT
+857 
-868 AGSDDGKIAGQADE
+868 
-882 RTDGVS
+882 
-888 FGHDPAV
+888 HDPAV
-895 ADEYALAGEVFN
+895 TDEYAIAAEVFN
-907 GDTRPWQPSNEPPP
+907 GRNHSWNTSNEPPP